1 MANGKAKR
9 PEAETAKL
17 KAEILTRIAE
27 GEPLAQICRSSH
39 MPSATAV
46 NNWRRADVEF
56 DCDFAR
62 ARETGH
68 DLIASNMRNV
78 ARGLEGST
86 GDVQRDRLVIETD
99 FKLLSKWDKRYSDK
113 LVVEGQNTVT
123 HKYDFDS
130 LSDDELDALERLARK
145 AALAG
150 GDTSG
155 EGAAVASSVH

>member
-9 PEAETAKL
+9 PTEQTEAL
-17 KAEILTRIAE
+17 KAEIIARIAE
-27 GEPLAQICRSSH
+27 GEPLAQICRSTH

-46 NNWRRADVEF
+46 NNWRGADDTF

-78 ARGLEGST
+78 ARGGEGST
-86 GDVQRDRLVIETD
+86 GDVQRDKLIIETD

-113 LVVEGQNTVT
+113 VIVEGQNTVT
-123 HKYDFDS
+123 HRYDLNS
-130 LSDDELDALERLARK
+130 LADERLDELERILADAARG
-145 AALAG
+145 AG
-150 GDTSG
+150 GTG
-155 EGAAVASSVH
+155 TQEPVALH